1 MENVFIGILTGII
14 TGVITGIF
22 VANLYRKVDNETEE
36 YNFWRRYLFQVMD
49 EGGFHLPVDY
59 LDYYEYVKNNPELV
73 NQISRIIELRG
84 EEMFRKG
91 RTDKE
96 KELSDCALKA
106 LQELEKCKSS
116 RENDWKK
123 FLVFH

>member
-59 LDYYEYVKNNPELV
+59 LDYYEYVKNTNWKECKE
-73 NQISRIIELRG
+73 II
-84 EEMFRKG
+84 
-91 RTDKE
+91 DNIDIADN
-96 KELSDCALKA
+96 S
-106 LQELEKCKSS
+106 
-116 RENDWKK
+116 KK
-123 FLVFH
+123 L